1 MRFYNRKRKFKFSH
15 HCIIYIFFAF
25 LRCEHFNIL
34 VLRMMRKMNYATI
47 KKFDIANGP
56 GVRVSLFVSGCR
68 HHCKNCFNKEAWDF
82 NYGNPMTEAVEEE
95 ISTQLKKIGVY
106 KSNRDGGESMTWRVA
121 DYGSFLVH
129 IMTQEARD
137 FYALDKIFSFGS
149 EIKYQK
155 PKTVKKTAKKATA
168 KKTVAKKT
176 VKKTATKKTTVKKSV
191 KTATKKTT
199 KKATVKKTTKT
210 AAKKTTKKTTKK
222 AAK

>member
-1 MRFYNRKRKFKFSH
+1 MQNK
-15 HCIIYIFFAF
+15 
-25 LRCEHFNIL
+25 
-34 VLRMMRKMNYATI
+34 
-47 KKFDIANGP
+47 DIAVLAARYADDKKAENIKLIDLKGLS
-56 GVRVSLFVSGCR
+56 SLCEYILIATVTSKP
-68 HHCKNCFNKEAWDF
+68 H
-82 NYGNPMTEAVEEE
+82 MEAVEEE

-176 VKKTATKKTTVKKSV
+176 VKKTATQKTTVKKSV

-199 KKATVKKTTKT
+199 KKATAKKATAKKTTKT